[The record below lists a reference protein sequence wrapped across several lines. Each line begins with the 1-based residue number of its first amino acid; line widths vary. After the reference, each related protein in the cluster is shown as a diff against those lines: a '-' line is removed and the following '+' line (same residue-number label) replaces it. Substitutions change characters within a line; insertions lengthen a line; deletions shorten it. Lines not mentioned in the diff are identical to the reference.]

1 MDDRNKIYKHAIKEA
16 IELITAMLDMGFIDK
31 YGKWTDAGRDYTERH
46 FNRRFIYFINYSQR
60 SRIDFTR
67 NYDSLYNYLKENGTI
82 WLCESE
88 SGLSDWGWKGISS
101 FNPNYS
107 LHLIEDTAKLMGID
121 VGRNVLETF
130 DDDDMLDI

>member
-1 MDDRNKIYKHAIKEA
+1 MDDRDKIYKHAIKAA

-46 FNRRFIYFINYSQR
+46 FQRRFMYFINYSMR
-60 SRIDFTR
+60 SRVHFTR
-67 NYDSLYNYLKENGTI
+67 DYESLYNYLKENGTI

-88 SGLSDWGWKGISS
+88 SGLGWNWKGISS

-107 LHLIEDTAKLMGID
+107 LSLIEGTAKLMGID
-121 VGRNVLETF
+121 IGKNTLETF